1 MSAPRIIYQSPPLT
15 DEDIADDIERR
26 ADAYSRPDSEHVA
39 VVDGFG
45 ARVGVERGHLELHD
59 GVGEHRRTRR
69 YSKVDPPRRVVV
81 GIGTVGAVSLDA
93 LRWCSSVGTPLVV
106 LSNDG
111 AILASGPPG
120 RDDARLLRAQ
130 ALALYGPSGLAIT
143 KYLLGA
149 KLGGQ
154 AQVLRL
160 HFHDEQAAS
169 MIDSLASEVGTAA
182 SIEEVRQLEAAAANV
197 YFAAW
202 ERTAVVT
209 FARKDVPRIAGHW
222 SKFNGRRSSVNPGS
236 PRSATDPAG
245 AIQNYSYKLAEIE
258 AGLAARR
265 MGLDPGIGILHA
277 DHPGRPSFACD
288 LMEAVRPVVDAHVL
302 GVLAG
307 PLRKREFTEDARGVV
322 RCLAGLT
329 HHLAEAMPSYAVVLA
344 PVTET
349 VAGLLAESSP
359 YDVTVP
365 SVLTGSKHKAAAR
378 ARVDDQRASK
388 PTRAQGPNPGG
399 LPPRGRKR
407 RVKPSATP
415 PLPAGSCQGCGATLP
430 VDPDRPRSRRNWC
443 EECLPG
449 RRAEVV
455 SDLHHLGVADARAF
469 AGATG
474 VLPSHT
480 TDAQAARSVAN
491 AHQRAEEA
499 AWAARTAATA
509 LTGDDDVAWWRER
522 VLPKLATVTLPAMAR
537 ATGASTSAASKW
549 RAGRTVPHRRH
560 WATLAELVGVVLP
573 GGWGPDRVLSTSK
586 RNHTETRRLS
596 DGSVRTVDMRTGE
609 TVAERRCQL

>member
-1 MSAPRIIYQSPPLT
+1 MSAPRVVYQSKPLT
-15 DEDIADDIERR
+15 DEDVAEDRARR

-45 ARVGVERGHLELHD
+45 ARVAVERGHLELHD
-59 GVGEHRRTRR
+59 GVGPDRRLRR
-69 YSKVDPPRRVVV
+69 YSKIDPPRRVVV

-111 AILASGPPG
+111 AILAAGPPG

-130 ALALYGPSGLAIT
+130 ALALYGPVGVEIARWLV
-143 KYLLGA
+143 GA
-149 KLGGQ
+149 KLAGQ
-154 AQVLRL
+154 AKVLRL
-160 HFHDEQAAS
+160 HVHDEQAAS
-169 MIDSLASEVGTAA
+169 MIEELRAVLETVG
-182 SIEEVRQLEAAAANV
+182 SIEAVRQTEGAAANA

-202 ERTAVVT
+202 ERTVVVT
-209 FARKDVPRIAGHW
+209 FARKDLPRIDERW

-245 AIQNYSYKLAEIE
+245 AVMNYAYKLAEIE

-265 MGLDPGIGILHA
+265 MGLSVSVGILHA

-322 RCLAGLT
+322 RCLAPLT
-329 HHLAEAMPSYAVVLA
+329 IQLAEAMPSYAVVLA

-359 YDVTVP
+359 YNVTVP
-365 SVLTGSKHKAAAR
+365 SVLSGAKHKAAAR
-378 ARVDDQRASK
+378 RRVDAERR
-388 PTRAQGPNPGG
+388 PTRDQGPNPGG

-407 RVKPSATP
+407 RAEPSATP
-415 PLPAGSCQGCGATLP
+415 PLPAGSCRGCGAILP
-430 VDPDRPRSRRNWC
+430 VDSDRPRSRRNWC

-449 RRAEVV
+449 RRAEIIP
-455 SDLHHLGVADARAF
+455 DMRRIGRTDAQAV

-491 AHQRAEEA
+491 ARQRAEET

-509 LTGDDDVAWWRER
+509 LTGDDGVAWWRER

-560 WATLAELVGVVLP
+560 WPALAELVGVKLP
-573 GGWGPDRVLSTSK
+573 GGRGPYRVLSTSK
-586 RNHTETRRLS
+586 RRHAETRRLS
-596 DGSVRTVDMRTGE
+596 DGSVVTVDMRTGE
-609 TVAERRCQL
+609 TVAETRE

>member
-265 MGLDPGIGILHA
+265 MGLDPSLGILHA

-322 RCLAGLT
+322 RCLAPLT
-329 HHLAEAMPSYAVVLA
+329 HSLAEAMPSYAVVLA

-349 VAGLLAESSP
+349 VAALLASSSP
-359 YDVTVP
+359 YDVPVP
-365 SVLTGSKHKAAAR
+365 TVLTGSKHKAAAR
-378 ARVDDQRASK
+378 RRVDGAGERSS
-388 PTRAQGPNPGG
+388 PLPQGPNPGG
-399 LPPRGRKR
+399 LPPRGRTR

-415 PLPAGSCQGCGATLP
+415 PLPPSSCQGCGATLP
-430 VDPDRPRSRRNWC
+430 VDSDRPRSRRSWC

-449 RRAEVV
+449 RRAEIIP
-455 SDLHHLGVADARAF
+455 DMRRIGRTDARAF

-509 LTGDDDVAWWRER
+509 LTADDGVAWWREQ

-549 RAGRTVPHRRH
+549 RAGRSVPHRRH
-560 WATLAELVGVVLP
+560 WPALAELVGVNLP
-573 GGWGPDRVLSTSK
+573 GGRGPYRVLSTSK

-596 DGSVRTVDMRTGE
+596 DGSVHTVDMRTGE
-609 TVAERRCQL
+609 TVEKTRE